1 MIKFKLF
8 IPSII
13 GVVIM
18 IFSHNMETTLES
30 NFEIDR
36 YLASK
41 ISTLV
46 AHQKIDNK
54 TEELITVSFNSLLE
68 NNHSL
73 LLKSI
78 NLIWV
83 LGLALM
89 MCLFPYHVLRIDRKI
104 R

>member
-46 AHQKIDNK
+46 AHQKIDNQ

-78 NLIWV
+78 DLIWV
-83 LGLALM
+83 LGLAFI

-104 R
+104 K